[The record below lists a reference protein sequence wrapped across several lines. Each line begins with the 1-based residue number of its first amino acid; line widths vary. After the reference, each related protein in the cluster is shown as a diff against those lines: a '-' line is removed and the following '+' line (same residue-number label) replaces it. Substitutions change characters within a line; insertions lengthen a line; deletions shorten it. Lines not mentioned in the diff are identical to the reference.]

1 MHHFGTR
8 YQCIYI
14 RVQSYKKVKKNA
26 ISPADISARVDE
38 NCQCSQVT
46 GIACACTTF
55 FQFDE
60 NLNTCIP
67 SSDSQKCTIFKLAL
81 ELHFS
86 HKMHLIP
93 KMHIF
98 TKNALLS
105 LIKKDILKCSSNDDC
120 NENASCVK
128 NDYSQAGFQVDSKIP
143 LDLYVN
149 RTGLPVIGKQLKTI
163 KR

>member
-46 GIACACTTF
+46 GIACDCTPF
-55 FQFDE
+55 FQFNE

-67 SSDSQKCTIFKLAL
+67 SSDSQKCINFKYLHGRTFLQGCIFLQKCIVESNQERYFKMFVRWWVQRKCLLCKKWLYSGWFSNWLAKF
-81 ELHFS
+81 HVTS
-86 HKMHLIP
+86 TWTGP
-93 KMHIF
+93 GG
-98 TKNALLS
+98 LS
-105 LIKKDILKCSSNDDC
+105 
-120 NENASCVK
+120 
-128 NDYSQAGFQVDSKIP
+128 
-143 LDLYVN
+143 
-149 RTGLPVIGKQLKTI
+149 VIGKQLKTI